1 MTLTA
6 PALFIVSMIS
16 PAIPIP
22 KSSIPSLLKP
32 REATDLPKKSEY
44 SLSFIDI
51 AKDEVFANSLIN
63 SSTTVELSSGMCI
76 FTKESIYEIL

>member
-1 MTLTA
+1 M
-6 PALFIVSMIS
+6 VS

-22 KSSIPSLLKP
+22 KSSIPSLLKS

-51 AKDEVFANSLIN
+51 AKDEEFADSLIN
-63 SSTTVELSSGMCI
+63 SSTTVEFEFRDGYFYKRI
-76 FTKESIYEIL
+76 NI